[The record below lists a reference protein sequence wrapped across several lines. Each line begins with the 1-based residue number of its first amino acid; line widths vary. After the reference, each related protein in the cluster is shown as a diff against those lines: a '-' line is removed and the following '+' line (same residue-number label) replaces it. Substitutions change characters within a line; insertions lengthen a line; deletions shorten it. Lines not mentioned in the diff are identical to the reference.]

1 MNDEVFWQ
9 LIDQARTAMIEDLAE
24 NMQALDSALRQLSPE
39 ELIAFKKRFTELHNQ
54 AYRWDLWAAA
64 YIMGGG
70 CSDDGFMDFRDWLI
84 SRGQSVYE
92 AALINPD
99 SLADIVD
106 GEEEG
111 QHEGYSYLVGRIIE
125 ELHPEYEKALF
136 EQTSYKT
143 IKFPSEPSGTA
154 WEDDE
159 ETLAKLCPRLFAM
172 YW

>member
-1 MNDEVFWQ
+1 
-9 LIDQARTAMIEDLAE
+9 
-24 NMQALDSALRQLSPE
+24 MQALDSALRQLSPE

-99 SLADIVD
+99 
-106 GEEEG
+106 
-111 QHEGYSYLVGRIIE
+111 
-125 ELHPEYEKALF
+125 
-136 EQTSYKT
+136 
-143 IKFPSEPSGTA
+143 
-154 WEDDE
+154 
-159 ETLAKLCPRLFAM
+159 TLAESLKSSILNT
-172 YW
+172 